1 MTVEIISSNFRISS
15 VTPSPLIEGSTGNKA
30 VVTVKNESVYT
41 GTTIK
46 APYTFDVAITI
57 QIPDGSLPTWGN
69 HLGTLSLAA
78 GATGTYTWTFSIP
91 SGAVA
96 GAGRAYASIYE
107 TGGANPFNSLGN
119 ATPVAVTVNAAAGT
133 TVNVTLR
140 AKNAPANARYWMALC
155 STYQSSNF
163 IPIANP
169 IAWNNIPANT
179 SQQWVIFGC
188 YDVNYQPISTPS
200 AWHGVGFSTPFV
212 NGKTY
217 YWDFATGIL
226 LDEYFNW
233 M

>member
-1 MTVEIISSNFRISS
+1 MTVEIISGNFRICGI
-15 VTPSPLIEGSTGNKA
+15 TPSPLVEGSTGNKA
-30 VVTVKNESVYT
+30 VVTVKNTSVYT
-41 GTTIK
+41 GTTTS
-46 APYTFDVAITI
+46 APFIFKIYYGI
-57 QIPDGSLPTWGN
+57 QVPDGTANMVWGEQ
-69 HLGTLSLAA
+69 TIAFA
-78 GATGTYTWTFSIP
+78 KDEQKTVTFTFNVP
-91 SGAVA
+91 SGYS
-96 GAGRAYASIYE
+96 GAGKAYALLE
-107 TGGANPFNSLGN
+107 NPADPNPFAYL
-119 ATPVAVTVNAAAGT
+119 AMTTLAVTVNAAAGT

-140 AKNAPANARYWMALC
+140 ARNAPANARYWMALC
-155 STYQSSNF
+155 STYQSSDF

-188 YDVNYQPISTPS
+188 YDVNYQPISTPN
-200 AWHGVGFSTPFV
+200 AWHGIGFSNPFV

>member
-1 MTVEIISSNFRISS
+1 MTVEIISGNFRICGI
-15 VTPSPLIEGSTGNKA
+15 TPSPLVAGSTGNKA
-30 VVTVKNESVYT
+30 VVTVTNTSVYA

-46 APYTFDVAITI
+46 APFTFNVAINI
-57 QIPDGSLPTWGN
+57 QVPDGTTSTWGGN
-69 HLGTLSLAA
+69 LGTLFLAA
-78 GATGTYTWTFSIP
+78 GATGTYTWTFNIP
-91 SGAVA
+91 STATPGV
-96 GAGRAYASIYE
+96 GRAYAFL
-107 TGGANPFNSLGN
+107 ANPAVPLTAIAS
-119 ATPVAVTVNAAAGT
+119 ATPVAVTVNAAAGA

-140 AKNAPANARYWMALC
+140 ARNAPANARYWIAMC
-155 STYQSSNF
+155 STYQSSDF

-188 YDVNYQPISTPS
+188 YDVNYQPISTPN

>member
-1 MTVEIISSNFRISS
+1 MTVEIISGNFRICGI
-15 VTPSPLIEGSTGNKA
+15 TPSPLVEGSTGNKA
-30 VVTVKNESVYT
+30 VVTVKNTSVYT
-41 GTTIK
+41 GTTTS
-46 APYTFDVAITI
+46 APFTFKIYYAI
-57 QIPDGSLPTWGN
+57 QVPDGTANMVWGEQTIAFAKDEQKTVTFTFN
-69 HLGTLSLAA
+69 VP
-78 GATGTYTWTFSIP
+78 ATGYL
-91 SGAVA
+91 GV
-96 GAGRAYASIYE
+96 GKAYAFL
-107 TGGANPFNSLGN
+107 ANPAVPLTAIAS
-119 ATPVAVTVNAAAGT
+119 ATPVAVTVNAAAGA

-140 AKNAPANARYWMALC
+140 AKNAPANARYWIAMC
-155 STYQSSNF
+155 STYQSSDF